1 MRTSARS
8 LAIKVTYVRSLYNN
22 LQSCS
27 YTVLDRNNL
36 LESMISRRQPRKV
49 DSPYDSSYGF
59 TCSHFQL
66 SNFRL
71 YVAHYTLKGS

>member
-36 LESMISRRQPRKV
+36 LESMISRRQPKGKLIRLMINHIV
-49 DSPYDSSYGF
+49 
-59 TCSHFQL
+59 SHVAT
-66 SNFRL
+66 SNSL
-71 YVAHYTLKGS
+71 ILGYM